1 MASTSRKSDTWN
13 LTDVINYY
21 LDDVEIAE
29 GISKDDL
36 QALHNPYTE
45 FLRGA
50 LEYQGFNPKAILKEM
65 IKRRNF
71 FLAAKKPNMV
81 WDLTNRDDEFKETP
95 SSKPENL
102 LHSNGPLGLQPSLIR
117 RRNFFLAAK
126 KPDII
131 CDLTNREGEF
141 KETPDSRPGDCLHS
155 NGPLV
160 KDIEILIFVF
170 LHRNNHLGKIIKKSL
185 PGLATILEHLREK
198 YDINDE
204 IHKSGTA
211 LGVTDIT
218 LPRIAGV
225 MPAVA
230 ARLFTTTIPVSRL
243 HISYHSRNACAIR
256 LHRQVLPPPPH

>member
-102 LHSNGPLGLQPSLIR
+102 LHSNGPL
-117 RRNFFLAAK
+117 
-126 KPDII
+126 
-131 CDLTNREGEF
+131 
-141 KETPDSRPGDCLHS
+141 
-155 NGPLV
+155 V
-160 KDIEILIFVF
+160 KDIEILIFMF
-170 LHRNNHLGKIIKKSL
+170 LHRNNHIGKIIKKSL
-185 PGLATILEHLREK
+185 PGIATIFDPKEK
-198 YDINDE
+198 F
-204 IHKSGTA
+204 
-211 LGVTDIT
+211 
-218 LPRIAGV
+218 LPC
-225 MPAVA
+225 
-230 ARLFTTTIPVSRL
+230 S
-243 HISYHSRNACAIR
+243 
-256 LHRQVLPPPPH
+256 